1 MTVYLSN
8 FHFLL
13 LQFRECF
20 FTFFFFFVV
29 QFSPFPT
36 GTDVNPGF
44 LRDKAPLS
52 LQPVIPH
59 TQMSFYLLHPDLE
72 PNPSRPDSASLPRAW
87 LSLPEGAV
95 TQR

>member
-13 LQFRECF
+13 LQFREGF
-20 FTFFFFFVV
+20 LLGFFFVV

-44 LRDKAPLS
+44 LQGRALLS
-52 LQPVIPH
+52 LKLVIPH
-59 TQMSFYLLHPDLE
+59 TQMSSNLLHPDLK
-72 PNPSRPDSASLPRAW
+72 PNPGQPDLPA
-87 LSLPEGAV
+87 LPQV
-95 TQR
+95 

>member
-13 LQFRECF
+13 LQFREGF
-20 FTFFFFFVV
+20 FHLFFFFFVV

-44 LRDKAPLS
+44 LQDKAPLS
-52 LQPVIPH
+52 LQLLIPH
-59 TQMSFYLLHPDLE
+59 IQMSSYLLHPDLE
-72 PNPSRPDSASLPRAW
+72 PNPAPPDSTPCPKCDCRC
-87 LSLPEGAV
+87 PKV
-95 TQR
+95 K